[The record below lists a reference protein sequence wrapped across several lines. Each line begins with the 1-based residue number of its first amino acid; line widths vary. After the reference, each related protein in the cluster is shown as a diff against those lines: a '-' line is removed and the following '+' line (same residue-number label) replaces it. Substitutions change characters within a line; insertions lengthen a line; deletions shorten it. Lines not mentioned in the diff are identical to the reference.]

1 MIDIV
6 VNSKELDLNASK
18 KVTNELN
25 KELNDEADFVQ
36 KMLSV
41 FDAADLDGDG
51 SIDFSEFIKNEWQV
65 KQVDTFLYCL
75 HNLKMIVSLKK
86 FSQHN

>member
-6 VNSKELDLNASK
+6 VNSKELDLNSSK
-18 KVTNELN
+18 EVTNELN
-25 KELNDEADFVQ
+25 KELNDEEDFVQ

-65 KQVDTFLYCL
+65 KIYRC
-75 HNLKMIVSLKK
+75 I
-86 FSQHN
+86 

>member
-25 KELNDEADFVQ
+25 QELNDEADFVQ

-65 KQVDTFLYCL
+65 KHVDIFCILFTQFEKCAHYY
-75 HNLKMIVSLKK
+75 
-86 FSQHN
+86 